1 MYSRITN
8 RNPGWST
15 HAYIVLTLSIIHTG
29 DETILVP
36 EETSKDAPPSY
47 ASAQAD
53 AAPSYWETTIHAP
66 SSSNSP
72 GEMIIDG
79 LQTGSLF
86 SFLWNML
93 VSISFQFVGF
103 LLTYLLHTTHAAKLG
118 SRAGLGVT
126 LIQYGFAMRTR
137 SDEWNDGGN
146 GGGGMMNGNGT
157 YEGNSWWKMP
167 TPTRPPH
174 FDTAAEAEQYY
185 KQLNDTMGIDVLA
198 MQNQEQ
204 ANQGSG
210 PFMLGD
216 IASEWLSFFLMTIGQ
231 SMCRFLLRGVN
242 C

>member
-1 MYSRITN
+1 MLT
-8 RNPGWST
+8 
-15 HAYIVLTLSIIHTG
+15 YINISG
-29 DETILVP
+29 DETLLVP

-126 LIQYGFAMRTR
+126 LIQYGFAMRSR
-137 SDEWNDGGN
+137 ADDWIDGGN
-146 GGGGMMNGNGT
+146 GEGVNGT
-157 YEGNSWWKMP
+157 QWGTGSDWWRVPAPVKP
-167 TPTRPPH
+167 T
-174 FDTAAEAEQYY
+174 FETAAEAEQYY
-185 KQLNDTMGIDVLA
+185 KQLNETMSMGT
-198 MQNQEQ
+198 QGQEQ
-204 ANQGSG
+204 ANQG
-210 PFMLGD
+210 PPQFMLGD

-231 SMCRFLLRGVN
+231 PSSFFLF
-242 C
+242 